1 MKNTMLVLSACLVV
15 TFCGRAAAMPPE
27 ASAIFEKA
35 GVSLT
40 DTDLYRVAEIYNFWE
55 QKGETIWPGMHI
67 STTPIQFI
75 FPEKLDV
82 LIGSAKPP
90 ENCVKQEVKLPGFG
104 KTFCHRPDRKFLHG
118 AATGREGGDLAVS
131 VNTMEVFDEY
141 VNGLIQKQTPGA
153 EKFEKPYLM
162 YLGEV
167 AHELTHA
174 YQHYEARNLPAK
186 EKTGPLK
193 MTKVDYPYQDGEACL
208 LLGLEGRILSDIMDE
223 ENPGKVKE
231 LWRDFMAVRSERRGR
246 LPGDL
251 AQVENFMELSE
262 GTAQYVGWSV
272 QYGKNDEVKPLPQL
286 AGDPRFGGYSS
297 SDTLRVMLKQQLG
310 TLELPVQSQWMRYV
324 YTTGTALAY
333 NLEKAVPGWKKG
345 LFRKVSWSKTGL
357 ADLLTANVKRSGS
370 DKKRLEAVHSRYD
383 AAKLKAGIKEALDK
397 DLAGN
402 KVKLD
407 KFYAAPGKRVSFS
420 FAGAKPEEVMVLG
433 PVLLTEY
440 GKLRVFEAGATQVAH
455 KLGEK
460 DENSVHFAKAL
471 PLLIDRATGRL
482 ELALPDGA
490 APAVKAGKT
499 VVKDGRT
506 VYSGGV
512 EYDNGIFKWKGEKL
526 EVVEKDG
533 ITALTF

>member
-1 MKNTMLVLSACLVV
+1 MKRTIILFFAAALCG
-15 TFCGRAAAMPPE
+15 GRAAAMPPE
-27 ASAIFEKA
+27 AAEIFEKA
-35 GVSLT
+35 GVTLT
-40 DTDLYRVAEIYNFWE
+40 DTDLYRIAEIYNFWE
-55 QKGETIWPGMHI
+55 QKGEAIWPGVDM
-67 STTPIQFI
+67 TTVPVQII
-75 FPEKLDV
+75 FPEKLNV
-82 LIGSAKPP
+82 LIGHSNPP
-90 ENCVKQEVKLPGFG
+90 EGCAREDIKLPGFN

-118 AATGREGGDLAVS
+118 AATGREGSDLAVS

-141 VNGLIQKQTPGA
+141 VNGLIQKQKPGA

-174 YQHYEARNLPAK
+174 YQHYEGRNLPGK

-223 ENPGKVKE
+223 ENPEKVKE
-231 LWRDFMAVRSERRGR
+231 LWRDFMVVRSDRRGR

-272 QYGKNDEVKPLPQL
+272 QYGKNDEVKPLAQL
-286 AGDPRFGGYSS
+286 AADPRFAGYSS
-297 SDTLRVMLKQQLG
+297 SDTLRAMLKQQLG
-310 TLELPVQSQWMRYV
+310 ALGLPVQSQWMRYV

-333 NLEKAVPGWKKG
+333 NLEKAVPGWKNG
-345 LFRKVSWSKTGL
+345 LFRKASWAKTGL
-357 ADLLTANVKRSGS
+357 ADILTANIKRSGS
-370 DKKRLEAVHSRYD
+370 DKKRLEAVYSRYD
-383 AAKLKAGIKEALDK
+383 SAGLKANIKEALDK
-397 DLAGN
+397 NLAEN

-407 KFYAAPGKRVSFS
+407 KFYAAPGKRVRLAFR
-420 FAGAKPEEVMVLG
+420 GAKPGDVFVMG
-433 PVLLTEY
+433 PVMLTEY

-455 KLGEK
+455 KLGKK
-460 DENSVHFAKAL
+460 DESSVHFSKAL

-506 VYSGGV
+506 IYSGGV
-512 EYDNGIFKWKGEKL
+512 EYDNGVFKWKGEKL
-526 EVVEKDG
+526 EVSEKDG
-533 ITALTF
+533 VTALTF